1 MRYPCLTAVFAF
13 LLMLPSQP
21 SWAAGL
27 KVAPVSISLDAQHAI
42 QVIQIENSGQNPTRV
57 QLRLYQWNQR
67 LGQDE
72 LKPTRDVLANPGQFE
87 IAPSAT
93 QTVRIGRLIPPDHVE
108 KSYRLLIEE
117 IPSAAAVNAQQVK
130 MLLRISI
137 PVFVPSLAPETDLRW
152 RALAGDG
159 RQFTLSVENRGSSH
173 VQLRR
178 ISVASQGS
186 GTAVGEHGQML
197 YVLPG
202 ATRVVLLS
210 TASPVRAGQALVV
223 SATTDGVDITASMVT
238 EATPHAEPAD

>member
-1 MRYPCLTAVFAF
+1 MRYPRLTAVFAL

-21 SWAAGL
+21 LWGAGL
-27 KVAPVSISLDAQHAI
+27 KVAPVSISLDADHSI
-42 QVIQIENSGQNPTRV
+42 EVIQIENSGASPTRV
-57 QLRLYQWNQR
+57 QLRLFAWEQR
-67 LGQDE
+67 SGQDE
-72 LKPTRDVLANPGQFE
+72 LNPTRDVLANPAQFE
-87 IAPSAT
+87 MAPGGT
-93 QTVRIGRLIPPDHVE
+93 QTVRIGRLIPPGDVE

-117 IPSAAAVNAQQVK
+117 IPSAAAVNTQQVK

-137 PVFVPSLAPETDLRW
+137 PVFVPPVTPETDLRW
-152 RALAGDG
+152 RAVASDG
-159 RQFTLSVENRGSSH
+159 RQLTLWVENRGSSH

-202 ATRVVLLS
+202 ATRVVSLS

-223 SATTDGVDITASMVT
+223 SATTDGASIAASMVT
-238 EATPHAEPAD
+238 EATPHADPAD

>member
-1 MRYPCLTAVFAF
+1 MRCPRLTAVLAL

-27 KVAPVSISLDAQHAI
+27 KVAPVSVSLDAQHAI

-57 QLRLYQWNQR
+57 QLRLFAWEQR
-67 LGQDE
+67 SGQDD
-72 LKPTRDVLANPGQFE
+72 LKPTRDVLANPAQFE
-87 IAPSAT
+87 IAPDAT
-93 QTVRIGRLIPPDHVE
+93 QTVRIGRLTEPGDVE

-117 IPSAAAVNAQQVK
+117 IPSAAAVNARQVK

-152 RALAGDG
+152 RALADDG
-159 RQFTLSVENRGSSH
+159 RQLMLSVENRGSSH

-202 ATRVVLLS
+202 ATRVVSLS
-210 TASPVRAGQALVV
+210 TASPVRAGQVLVL
-223 SATTDGVDITASMVT
+223 SATTDGANIAASMVT